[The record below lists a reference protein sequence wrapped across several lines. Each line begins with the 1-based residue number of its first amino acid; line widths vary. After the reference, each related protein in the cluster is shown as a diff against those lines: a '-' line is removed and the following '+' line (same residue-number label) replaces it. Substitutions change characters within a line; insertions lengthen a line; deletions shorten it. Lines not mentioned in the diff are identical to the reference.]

1 VANTILPGRIT
12 MDAVPFTDRFQ
23 LLDLKRDEGARS
35 FEAREIATGRPVLA
49 HIFENRT
56 APLTRIL
63 LAKIDTLPEAERAR
77 IIERGDHEA
86 GVYIITDRLIEYA
99 GLREWLTQKKMD
111 VPPPP
116 PPPLPTG
123 KPTVDAQLAN
133 LFDTAPLPALEKSP
147 TDPPTAPVLTDTGIA
162 TMVMPKYEPPV
173 PPPILAPP
181 PPPPVAKPAEPD
193 PGEFTRQFAPVIRPA
208 PLPTPPPAAS
218 EPGEFTSQF
227 APVQRPAAPPA
238 QPAATAND
246 PGEFTRQ
253 FAPVQRPPQR
263 PATAEQPMGEFTR
276 QFQAP
281 VRPISKQ
288 AQPTAPPASPGTKED
303 GEFTQM
309 LKAQPM
315 RPASAPPSQPPIQPP
330 TIQQV
335 RSPDFDNY
343 FQSAPPP
350 PAPNTAQ
357 TFRPLSP
364 PTIRQER
371 DGEFTQIFGPG
382 DVAAPRPPSA
392 PPASGPPTSSNA
404 TQVFIVPPQP
414 PTQVQSQQHQSPL
427 TQQYQSPPTTNSR
440 PALNLP
446 PTSSP
451 TTGREEWGRMF
462 DAPAALTFGQAPPT
476 DRGLRLQDVAPQVRN
491 TSKLPLLLIVSAVVL
506 LVIAVIVYFVMR
518 PH

>member
-1 VANTILPGRIT
+1 
-12 MDAVPFTDRFQ
+12 
-23 LLDLKRDEGARS
+23 
-35 FEAREIATGRPVLA
+35 
-49 HIFENRT
+49 
-56 APLTRIL
+56 
-63 LAKIDTLPEAERAR
+63 
-77 IIERGDHEA
+77 
-86 GVYIITDRLIEYA
+86 
-99 GLREWLTQKKMD
+99 
-111 VPPPP
+111 
-116 PPPLPTG
+116 
-123 KPTVDAQLAN
+123 
-133 LFDTAPLPALEKSP
+133 
-147 TDPPTAPVLTDTGIA
+147 
-162 TMVMPKYEPPV
+162 
-173 PPPILAPP
+173 
-181 PPPPVAKPAEPD
+181 
-193 PGEFTRQFAPVIRPA
+193 
-208 PLPTPPPAAS
+208 
-218 EPGEFTSQF
+218 
-227 APVQRPAAPPA
+227 
-238 QPAATAND
+238 
-246 PGEFTRQ
+246 
-253 FAPVQRPPQR
+253 
-263 PATAEQPMGEFTR
+263 
-276 QFQAP
+276 
-281 VRPISKQ
+281 VRPISKA
-288 AQPTAPPASPGTKED
+288 AQPTAPPAQPATTDD

-309 LKAQPM
+309 LKAQPT
-315 RPASAPPSQPPIQPP
+315 RPASSAPSGPPTSQPPIQ
-330 TIQQV
+330 QAK
-335 RSPDFDNY
+335 SPDFDTY

-414 PTQVQSQQHQSPL
+414 PTQVQSQPHQSPL
-427 TQQYQSPPTTNSR
+427 SQQYQSPPTTTSR